1 MRVFWIIGIIVLV
14 VLCALLGLVI
24 TTVVNNENQ
33 NLIYAGIGFGA
44 FIGLSVGIILWIIV
58 ESEIND
64 EGEY

>member
-1 MRVFWIIGIIVLV
+1 MRVFWVIPIIVLV

-24 TTVVNNENQ
+24 TTVINNESQ
-33 NLIYAGIGFGA
+33 NFIYAGIGFGA
-44 FIGLSVGIILWIIV
+44 FIGLSFGILLWIIV